1 MILMKKLFLLFLVIP
16 FFLVG
21 FTNTNTFITEVP
33 DDFRLTAISG
43 SVSPDYPVY
52 KIELAADGEGVYSVM
67 PPEGRQNG
75 KFKAVNRFKL
85 DEIQLLLVYRA
96 VMENNFFGLEKEYR
110 DSSILD
116 GSFARLTV
124 SVGGKSHTVR
134 TQNIAVKGF
143 DKIMLMINAVTPE
156 NNKMLY
162 NEILL

>member
-1 MILMKKLFLLFLVIP
+1 MKKLFLLFLVIP

-21 FTNTNTFITEVP
+21 FTNTFITEVP

-52 KIELAADGEGVYSVM
+52 KIEISANGEAVYSLM
-67 PPEGRQNG
+67 SPEERQNG
-75 KFKAVNRFKL
+75 KFKVVNRFKL
-85 DEIQLLLVYRA
+85 DEMQVLLVYQ
-96 VMENNFFGLEKEYR
+96 VIMENDFFGLEKEYI

-143 DKIMLMINAVTPE
+143 DKIMLMINAVTPK
-156 NNKMLY
+156 NNKMVY